1 MVLYEDMKP
10 TWASEVFFQGG
21 GHQGIFP
28 KFFQMGA
35 KSGEI

>member
-21 GHQGIFP
+21 APGDF
-28 KFFQMGA
+28 
-35 KSGEI
+35 S